1 MPFPPLC
8 LDAQDRW
15 QWPAPPFPW
24 KHEPAPANGVAQP
37 ARVESFSGAAVEGEL
52 LDFDPVAGHLDF
64 RTAADRPTVRL
75 RFSGLRRLTLTRPL
89 TGLPPVPGA
98 RPGRVPVAAHEREF
112 TLHAATPGRAAL
124 SGRTVG
130 RVEAEAGLYLF
141 EAVDEEAGLQRSFV
155 PRSAYAR
162 ADFGPTAR
170 ETAAQLWI
178 SDRAALE
185 QALARQRQMPV
196 KPLGQALLALGLL
209 TPSQLERAL
218 AAAGD
223 ERPLGQSL
231 ASMGLISAT
240 ELQAAL
246 AYKMGYPMV
255 DLMRFVVDPAAA
267 ARLPWQVAERYRIL
281 PLMMEGERLVV
292 AIDSPSREADLR
304 AMAFYAPGG
313 LAPVLAPGY
322 QIALALRSN
331 DLWTGAVRDHPASVR
346 TTG

>member
-223 ERPLGQSL
+223 EKPLGQSL
-231 ASMGLISAT
+231 VSMGLISAT